1 MPKRLRIRNRWEDN
15 MRMDLTVIGIN
26 TSNLVDSDQN
36 SNYWRILVDAAL
48 NLRVP

>member
-1 MPKRLRIRNRWEDN
+1 

-36 SNYWRILVDAAL
+36 INSWRILVDAAL